1 MRRLWHWLLSA
12 LRHCVIY
19 LLVGLVRGYQLVISP
34 LLGPRCRFWPSCSS
48 YTIEALKVHGP
59 LRGSWLSLKRIIKCH
74 PGHPGGMDPV
84 PGGPSEAMMEEDALA
99 ERDKQATCC
108 ACHAHEAPKTTARH
122 IDSK

>member
-1 MRRLWHWLLSA
+1 MRRLWHWLLPS

-59 LRGSWLSLKRIIKCH
+59 LRGSWLSLKRIVKCH
-74 PGHPGGMDPV
+74 PGHSGGMDPV

-99 ERDKQATCC
+99 ERKKQATCC
-108 ACHAHEAPKTTARH
+108 TYHAHEAPKTTARP